1 MRAMMKMKWMY
12 LACLLAGAAAWN
24 GAIAYGQ
31 KQTDIAGSIIGT
43 FNASATSGG
52 VTQSAADV
60 AGALLE
66 VRRIVSPWIGFEA
79 TYSYN
84 RANQSYI
91 TTTAQILY
99 PPCPP
104 GFGNCAPLYEQPI
117 AAVSANAHSITG
129 DWVFSRK
136 VRNFRPF
143 ALAGG
148 GLLLFIPSGG
158 QSTTQNAAEFTFLF
172 GAGLDWKLSQHLGL
186 RLQDRIAIYKTPIL
200 AAPGLYP
207 SLTNSSFQSGTT
219 WNEPKVYTYSQQ
231 PALGVY
237 YRF

>member
-1 MRAMMKMKWMY
+1 MRAMMKRKWLH
-12 LACLLAGAAAWN
+12 LAHLVAVAAVMLALSAHA
-24 GAIAYGQ
+24 Q

-43 FNASATSGG
+43 FNESTTSGG
-52 VTQSAADV
+52 VTQSAADA

-79 TYSYN
+79 IYSYN

-99 PPCPP
+99 PPCPTS
-104 GFGNCAPLYEQPI
+104 GNCPPIYKQPI

-172 GAGLDWKLSQHLGL
+172 GPGLDWKLSRHVGL

-219 WNEPKVYTYSQQ
+219 WNEPKVYTHSQQ

>member
-1 MRAMMKMKWMY
+1 MKRKWLH
-12 LACLLAGAAAWN
+12 LAHLVAVAAVMLALSAHA
-24 GAIAYGQ
+24 Q

-43 FNASATSGG
+43 FNESTTSGG
-52 VTQSAADV
+52 VTQSAADA

-79 TYSYN
+79 IYSYN

-99 PPCPP
+99 PPCPTS
-104 GFGNCAPLYEQPI
+104 GNCPPIYKQPI

-172 GAGLDWKLSQHLGL
+172 GPGLDWKLSRHVGL

>member
-1 MRAMMKMKWMY
+1 MHKQPMY
-12 LACLLAGAAAWN
+12 LAHLVAVAAVMLALSAHA
-24 GAIAYGQ
+24 Q
-31 KQTDIAGSIIGT
+31 KQTDVAASIYGA
-43 FNASATSGG
+43 FNASTTSVG
-52 VTQSAADV
+52 VTQSAADA

-99 PPCPP
+99 PPCPTS
-104 GFGNCAPLYEQPI
+104 GNCPPIYKQPI

-129 DWVFSRK
+129 NWVFSRK
-136 VRNFRPF
+136 MRNLRPF

-207 SLTNSSFQSGTT
+207 SLTDSSFQSGTT
-219 WNEPKVYTYSQQ
+219 WNEPRVYTHSQQ